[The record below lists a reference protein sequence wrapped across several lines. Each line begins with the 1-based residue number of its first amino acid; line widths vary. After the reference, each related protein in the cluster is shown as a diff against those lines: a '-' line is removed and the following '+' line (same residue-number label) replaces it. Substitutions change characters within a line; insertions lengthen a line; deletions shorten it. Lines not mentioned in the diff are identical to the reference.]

1 MKHIAG
7 MIFACNKADG
17 VHDTGISICL
27 IMIIINSKHKEST
40 YMPHL
45 INVVVNNRLMDFLL
59 MNLSLSVRSSAGSQF
74 RAQRALRPAGAFH
87 RTHTEGARD
96 RQTHPT
102 KCPRFQLYSSSSFSP
117 TGKCRQKETRPAHCC
132 ERRVPI
138 ASLRGSFRDHSRK
151 ACGCAPRGLPA
162 ALGARREGSPGALRA
177 S

>member
-1 MKHIAG
+1 MPGVSFLTHAHGFSFDGIRISARWWCG
-7 MIFACNKADG
+7 TSPHAMLWPNPAAYWRADPKC
-17 VHDTGISICL
+17 V
-27 IMIIINSKHKEST
+27 K
-40 YMPHL
+40 
-45 INVVVNNRLMDFLL
+45 R
-59 MNLSLSVRSSAGSQF
+59 AGSQS

-87 RTHTEGARD
+87 RTHTEGARG

-102 KCPRFQLYSSSSFSP
+102 KRPWFQLYSSSSFSP

>member
-1 MKHIAG
+1 MPGVPFLTHAHGFSLDSIRIAIEMRRDG
-7 MIFACNKADG
+7 GAELPRTPCSGNPAAYWRADPKC
-17 VHDTGISICL
+17 V
-27 IMIIINSKHKEST
+27 K
-40 YMPHL
+40 
-45 INVVVNNRLMDFLL
+45 R
-59 MNLSLSVRSSAGSQF
+59 AGSQF

-87 RTHTEGARD
+87 RTHTGDARD
-96 RQTHPT
+96 QQTHPT
-102 KCPRFQLYSSSSFSP
+102 KCPRFQLYSSSSFPP

>member
-1 MKHIAG
+1 MPG
-7 MIFACNKADG
+7 MSFLAHAHGFSFDG
-17 VHDTGISICL
+17 IRISIEVRRDGGAEL
-27 IMIIINSKHKEST
+27 PST
-40 YMPHL
+40 PCSRNPAAYWRADPKC
-45 INVVVNNRLMDFLL
+45 VKR
-59 MNLSLSVRSSAGSQF
+59 AGSQS

-102 KCPRFQLYSSSSFSP
+102 KRPRFQLYSSSSFSP